1 MHLNRVDRIY
11 DNYVQLNEELIE
23 EFYEKKIKFYLVAKI
38 ARLRKE

>member
-23 EFYEKKIKFYLVAKI
+23 EFHEEIKFYLVAKI
-38 ARLRKE
+38 TRLRKK